1 MHSRI
6 PQQTCVAYHRGNENA
21 MLINNRQ
28 ESLTLNVERLGG
40 ETVYQS
46 TALLLS

>member
-1 MHSRI
+1 MHFRI
-6 PQQTCVAYHRGNENA
+6 PKKVCVAYHRVNKNA

-28 ESLTLNVERLGG
+28 ENLTLNVERLGG